1 MEIILIDKIKMYNVS
16 INFILFYNF
25 KRILIVFRILF
36 YIDKYLVIDFLLFFE
51 EVFIIDLV
59 NWCGVG
65 RFWRIE
71 VVSRIIIYRGR

>member
-25 KRILIVFRILF
+25 KRILIVIRILF

-51 EVFIIDLV
+51 EVLIIDLV